1 MNLPVAR
8 LVTLA
13 NTQSR
18 AAIVPDDISFVIC
31 VEGNVLGSQALLL
44 CESLRRF
51 GGEYRDCP
59 IWAVSPRP
67 EMPPA
72 DDVVAALIRLNVA
85 VHRVPLNRTG
95 SSYGPINRVVSA
107 AWAETRIATPYLCVL
122 DSDTVFLRAPQFVQ
136 ADAGVRPVDTKG
148 SASSGPADPKDAYWA
163 QICAS
168 AGIAIDRL
176 PVLRTT
182 VCKTPIRSSY
192 NGGFLVSKV
201 ALGINQLTERVFID
215 SFQRNLRPLPAA
227 IGGFIASS
235 GRVDAEAASW
245 WGSTQAALS
254 AAISARTDDIY
265 LYDNEYNIP
274 LHLFATQKDDLP
286 FQPKNPVLVH
296 YHHLAAEPHRA
307 DFLENLQRIGCAPE
321 VCDWIAASCAGLD
334 WTLAP

>member
-1 MNLPVAR
+1 MNLPVAS
-8 LVTLA
+8 LVTLG

-18 AAIVPDDISFVIC
+18 AAIAPDDIGFVIC

-67 EMPPA
+67 ELPPG
-72 DDVVAALIRLNVA
+72 DDVVAALIRLDVQ

-148 SASSGPADPKDAYWA
+148 TASGGPADPKDAYWA

-176 PVLRTT
+176 PALRTT
-182 VCKTPIRSSY
+182 ACKTPIRSSY
-192 NGGFLVSKV
+192 NAGFLVSKV
-201 ALGINQLTERVFID
+201 ALGINQLTERVFFD
-215 SFQRNLRPLPAA
+215 SFNRNLRPSPAA
-227 IGGFIASS
+227 SGGFIASS

-245 WGSTQAALS
+245 WRSSQAALS
-254 AAISARTDDIY
+254 AAISARTNDIY
-265 LYDNEYNIP
+265 LYDNAYNIP
-274 LHLFATQKDDLP
+274 LHLFAAQTGDLQ
-286 FQPKNPVLVH
+286 FQPNNPVLVH
-296 YHHLAAEPHRA
+296 YHHLAAEPYRA
-307 DFLENLQRIGCAPE
+307 DFLQNLRRIGCAAD
-321 VCDWIAASCAGLD
+321 VCAWIAAKCAALD